1 MGNASDPLLG
11 RISAIDHSLR
21 IEASVRAYLQLF
33 ECLPPSSVVIWL
45 TPYDSSKVPWQRPLV
60 RACRHAMLRL
70 RAQGLFQRVLF
81 IDTWHLTS
89 LHGAPI
95 SWDGNHRTTT
105 FQTLVWTLVRFAF
118 LQLRAPS

>member
-1 MGNASDPLLG
+1 MIRQLSACADGSAYAS
-11 RISAIDHSLR
+11 R
-21 IEASVRAYLQLF
+21 
-33 ECLPPSSVVIWL
+33 
-45 TPYDSSKVPWQRPLV
+45 QRPLV

-105 FQTLVWTLVRFAF
+105 FQTLVWTLLRFAF
-118 LQLRAPS
+118 LQLRCAHS

>member
-1 MGNASDPLLG
+1 MN
-11 RISAIDHSLR
+11 RIVAARLAAVPDGDATPKNQREKETTITKDKRRSR
-21 IEASVRAYLQLF
+21 GT
-33 ECLPPSSVVIWL
+33 SVVA
-45 TPYDSSKVPWQRPLV
+45 D
-60 RACRHAMLRL
+60 AMLRL

-105 FQTLVWTLVRFAF
+105 FQTLVWTLLRFAF
-118 LQLRAPS
+118 LQLRRAHS